1 MRTYRM
7 EKEAAFGFML
17 ASFALVIPFPGRLAY
32 GILLVILLN
41 VQMVSITLFRRLVEL
56 VHLND
61 LLSVLTA
68 AMLLCE
74 SIIFKQLLALYSP
87 LMALSVSFIIYLPAV
102 SSFIISRLR
111 PSDAGLEVMGEV
123 RGNLRQSLSFS
134 AIALVFFLI
143 RDVFGYGTLTLPGR
157 KGLLC
162 INILSQSE
170 DAHVG
175 VFLASIPGAI
185 LLVFI
190 VFFLA
195 WKLRRKFDLLGGASD
210 DSVA

>member
-1 MRTYRM
+1 MRTYRI
-7 EKEAAFGFML
+7 EKEASFGFML
-17 ASFALVIPFPGRLAY
+17 SSFALVIPFPGRLAY

-41 VQMVSITLFRRLVEL
+41 VQMLSISFFRRLVEL
-56 VHLND
+56 LHLDD

-87 LMALSVSFIIYLPAV
+87 LMALTLSFAIYLPAV
-102 SSFIISRLR
+102 SSFVISRLR
-111 PSDAGLEVMGEV
+111 PADSGVDSRGEV
-123 RGNLRQSLSFS
+123 KDKLGQSLTFS
-134 AIALVFFLI
+134 ALALVFFLV
-143 RDVFGYGTLTLPGR
+143 RDVLGYGTLTLPGR

-162 INILSQSE
+162 LNILSQSE
-170 DAHVG
+170 NAHTG

-185 LLVFI
+185 LLVTISFI
-190 VFFLA
+190 LF
-195 WKLRRKFDLLGGASD
+195 WQIRRKLDSLGGASD

>member
-1 MRTYRM
+1 MRTYRI
-7 EKEAAFGFML
+7 EEEASFGFML
-17 ASFALVIPFPGRLAY
+17 SSFALIIPFPGRFAY

-41 VQMVSITLFRRLVEL
+41 AQMLSISLFRRLVEL
-56 VHLND
+56 LHLDD

-87 LMALSVSFIIYLPAV
+87 LMALTLSYAIYLPAV

-111 PSDAGLEVMGEV
+111 PADSALDSRGEV
-123 RGNLRQSLSFS
+123 KDKLGQSLSFS
-134 AIALVFFLI
+134 ALALVFFLL
-143 RDVFGYGTLTLPGR
+143 RDVLGYGTLTLPGR

-162 INILSQSE
+162 LNILSQSE
-170 DAHVG
+170 SAHTG

-185 LLVFI
+185 LLVTISF
-190 VFFLA
+190 VLA
-195 WKLRRKFDLLGGASD
+195 WQIRRKFDSLGGASD